1 MLFAQSASTAA
12 LTVTALDPGGASIPG
27 ASVSVTNTETNQAR
41 TEVTASGGSYT
52 FTVLPVG
59 TYKVVISA
67 SGFKTAEIDGIA
79 LNVTET
85 RSVTQRLEIGTQ
97 TQQVTVSTEAA
108 TVQTE
113 TSEMGSVTNS
123 QTISSIPLVT
133 RNFTQILALNHGVI
147 QDVANA
153 SSFGLGFQ
161 DIYVNGNT
169 NDSNNF
175 QLDGVQIDNFAS
187 GVARDSI
194 GYYGGITIPN
204 PDAIQEF
211 KVLTSTYDASYG
223 RNSGSNVNILVKS
236 GTNSLHGSVFEFFRN
251 DDLNA
256 NNSSSNR
263 SGTPRGELKQNQF
276 GFALG
281 GPVRKDKIFYFLSYQ
296 GTAASST
303 VPRPRVIRRIF
314 CRRSSRTTAA
324 PQRSAGVLP
333 ANNPAGSP
341 YANTFGGGVQVAC
354 DGSISQ
360 VALNILNFK
369 IPGGQYYIRRRRP
382 S

>member
-1 MLFAQSASTAA
+1 MPDA
-12 LTVTALDPGGASIPG
+12 LTSICPHDSFSATEVSLALCGLEVVCLHVSRISHGIGNVIRAVGQYGCPYGNGALIPGGAPIPG

-41 TEVTASGGSYT
+41 TEVTCSGRNIRSP
-52 FTVLPVG
+52 VLPVG

-97 TQQVTVSTEAA
+97 TQQVTGSTEAA

-133 RNFTQILALNHGVI
+133 RNFTQILALNPGVI

-153 SSFGLGFQ
+153 SSFGPFGFQ

-211 KVLTSTYDASYG
+211 KVLTSTYDASYA
-223 RNSGSNVNILVKS
+223 SG
-236 GTNSLHGSVFEFFRN
+236 
-251 DDLNA
+251 
-256 NNSSSNR
+256 
-263 SGTPRGELKQNQF
+263 
-276 GFALG
+276 
-281 GPVRKDKIFYFLSYQ
+281 
-296 GTAASST
+296 
-303 VPRPRVIRRIF
+303 
-314 CRRSSRTTAA
+314 
-324 PQRSAGVLP
+324 
-333 ANNPAGSP
+333 
-341 YANTFGGGVQVAC
+341 
-354 DGSISQ
+354 
-360 VALNILNFK
+360 
-369 IPGGQYYIRRRRP
+369 IPGAM
-382 S
+382 